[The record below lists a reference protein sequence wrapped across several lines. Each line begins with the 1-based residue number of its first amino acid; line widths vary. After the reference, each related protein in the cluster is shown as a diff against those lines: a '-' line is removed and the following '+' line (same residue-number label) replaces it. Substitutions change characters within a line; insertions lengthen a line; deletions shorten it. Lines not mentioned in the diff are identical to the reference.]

1 VPKNFEFL
9 CAFLKARDAA
19 PCIGEAHMI
28 WLDRAKRKVL
38 RWYRELSQKVE
49 RRALADIWK
58 ANDANLQALENF
70 REVSS
75 AQPTVRG

>member
-1 VPKNFEFL
+1 
-9 CAFLKARDAA
+9 
-19 PCIGEAHMI
+19 MI